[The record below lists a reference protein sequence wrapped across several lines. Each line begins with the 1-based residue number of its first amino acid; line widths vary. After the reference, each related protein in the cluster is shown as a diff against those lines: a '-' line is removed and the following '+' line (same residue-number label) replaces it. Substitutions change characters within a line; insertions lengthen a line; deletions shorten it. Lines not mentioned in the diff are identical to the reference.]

1 MSEQELIDYWKQ
13 YKQECINW
21 FPNSPQAER
30 LRKEQ
35 IEMVERTIEVLTR
48 SQTSGKAL
56 VSDFD
61 TLSSKTTL

>member
-1 MSEQELIDYWKQ
+1 MVPEYS
-13 YKQECINW
+13 
-21 FPNSPQAER
+21 QAER